1 MPMADWGFM
10 IFFYEVMIRN
20 KPSMKRDATS
30 RGFFTVYFHQIFWK
44 QERSLSIDLLIYH
57 GYAK

>member
-1 MPMADWGFM
+1 
-10 IFFYEVMIRN
+10 
-20 KPSMKRDATS
+20 MKRDATS